1 MTVDSKLI
9 HDSLYAPN
17 GGHVPKEGGSCSI
30 LLKKKIYQRGFL
42 PGRAF

>member
-30 LLKKKIYQRGFL
+30 LLKKRYTLSLIHI
-42 PGRAF
+42 